1 MSTEPDYS
9 LLTQEEIE
17 AIQAE
22 PSPDELITIRQ
33 AEDAALLPDD
43 ADEAVDD
50 AAVDSASDSTLPAG
64 LDKHT
69 VIADSSGD
77 PVAADV
83 PVTDAKPVV
92 PTDTA
97 PRYDA
102 KLPDD
107 YAQQLDQ
114 VKTERAALK
123 EQYKNGELDFD
134 EYEEQ
139 REALADKAQALRE
152 LQLKASISQEMN
164 AQNAQQ
170 IWEAKVKSFVGQVK
184 TEIDYAADGA
194 KAGDFDAFIK
204 MLANNPA
211 NDDKPMDWF
220 LSEAHKRTL
229 ALHGVALKPAQ
240 SRQSAK
246 DARKPPVGKSINL
259 GGFPAFSLAIF
270 FRIALDPAIFQISQ
284 ASIYIPIH
292 RVFSRILRASTQN
305 IYQLNS
311 RGLCLRLPNKLQL
324 MPTMSQEQADLQH
337 HVNSVRPMM

>member
-9 LLTQEEIE
+9 LLTQEEID

-22 PSPDELITIRQ
+22 PSPDELITMRQ

-43 ADEAVDD
+43 ADEAVDGGGDD
-50 AAVDSASDSTLPAG
+50 AAVDSEADSTLAAG
-64 LDKHT
+64 LDKP
-69 VIADSSGD
+69 AGAAEGSGD
-77 PVAADV
+77 PA
-83 PVTDAKPVV
+83 TAKPVV

-114 VKTERAALK
+114 VKIERAALK

-139 REALADKAQALRE
+139 REALADKTQALRE

-184 TEIDYAADGA
+184 AEIDYSADGA
-194 KAGDFDAFIK
+194 KASDFDAFIK
-204 MLANNPA
+204 MLANNPV

-229 ALHGVALKPAQ
+229 ALHGVAVKPVQ
-240 SRQSAK
+240 SRQSVK
-246 DARKPPVGKSINL
+246 DGRKPPVSDLPQTLAHVPGSDDAAEIHGRFEHLDKLDGLDLEMALARMS
-259 GGFPAFSLAIF
+259 PADRDVYLW
-270 FRIALDPAIFQISQ
+270 
-284 ASIYIPIH
+284 
-292 RVFSRILRASTQN
+292 
-305 IYQLNS
+305 
-311 RGLCLRLPNKLQL
+311 G
-324 MPTMSQEQADLQH
+324 
-337 HVNSVRPMM
+337 

>member
-9 LLTQEEIE
+9 LLTQEEID

-22 PSPDELITIRQ
+22 PSPDELITMRQ
-33 AEDAALLPDD
+33 AEDAALLPHD
-43 ADEAVDD
+43 ADEAVDGGGD
-50 AAVDSASDSTLPAG
+50 DTAVYTEAGSTLAAG
-64 LDKHT
+64 LDKPAG
-69 VIADSSGD
+69 VAEGSGD
-77 PVAADV
+77 PAAVVNIPDTA
-83 PVTDAKPVV
+83 TDAKPVV
-92 PTDTA
+92 PADAA

-184 TEIDYAADGA
+184 AEIDYSADGA
-194 KAGDFDAFIK
+194 KASDFDAFIK

-229 ALHGVALKPAQ
+229 ALHGVAVKPVQ
-240 SRQSAK
+240 SRQSVK
-246 DARKPPVGKSINL
+246 DGRKPPVGDLPQTLAHVPGSDDAAEIHGRFEHLDKLDGLDLEMALARMSPADRDVYL
-259 GGFPAFSLAIF
+259 RGG
-270 FRIALDPAIFQISQ
+270 
-284 ASIYIPIH
+284 
-292 RVFSRILRASTQN
+292 
-305 IYQLNS
+305 
-311 RGLCLRLPNKLQL
+311 
-324 MPTMSQEQADLQH
+324 
-337 HVNSVRPMM
+337 

>member
-9 LLTQEEIE
+9 LLTQEEID

-22 PSPDELITIRQ
+22 PSPDELITMRQ
-33 AEDAALLPDD
+33 AEDAALFPDD
-43 ADEAVDD
+43 ADDEEALNTKETIEGSADD
-50 AAVDSASDSTLPAG
+50 SAQAAVDKP
-64 LDKHT
+64 T

-107 YAQQLDQ
+107 YEQQLDQ

-139 REALADKAQALRE
+139 REALAGKAQALRE

-184 TEIDYAADGA
+184 AEIDYSADGA
-194 KAGDFDAFIK
+194 KASDFDAFIK

-211 NDDKPMDWF
+211 NGDKPMDWF

-246 DARKPPVGKSINL
+246 DARKPPVGDLPQTLAHVPGSDDAAEIHGRFEHLDKLDGLDLEMALARMSPADRDVYL
-259 GGFPAFSLAIF
+259 RGG
-270 FRIALDPAIFQISQ
+270 
-284 ASIYIPIH
+284 
-292 RVFSRILRASTQN
+292 
-305 IYQLNS
+305 
-311 RGLCLRLPNKLQL
+311 
-324 MPTMSQEQADLQH
+324 
-337 HVNSVRPMM
+337 